1 MLRTATRL
9 KLWASRIGWMVV
21 IWTGSVAGLAV
32 AASVLR
38 FIMKAAGMK
47 S

>member
-1 MLRTATRL
+1 MRETATRF
-9 KLWASRIGWMVV
+9 KLWASRIVWMVV
-21 IWTGSVAGLAV
+21 IWIGSVAGLAV

-38 FIMKAAGMK
+38 FVMKAAGMK